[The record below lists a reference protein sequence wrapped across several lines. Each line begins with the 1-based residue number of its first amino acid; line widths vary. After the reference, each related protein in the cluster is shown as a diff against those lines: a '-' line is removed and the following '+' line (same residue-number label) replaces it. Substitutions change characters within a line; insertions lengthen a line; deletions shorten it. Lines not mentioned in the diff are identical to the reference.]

1 MAGKRRCAVNE
12 NRPKT
17 NSNRKKKKDQA
28 SITSADKA
36 LASSHKKQTSLLS
49 FWGKNIVRTKTTT
62 KTAVTNAAQC
72 PTQNNVAKNKGRAII
87 VTTSSKLESKNESES
102 SDKKNFNGDGKYTKD
117 KVRNQNQKSTENNE
131 NKGIE
136 RFPHRDANLGNSM
149 EITLNNETTS
159 VSITPCKSPL
169 SSATEKNED
178 RLFLAEEKNDDDKG
192 ESKCTEPNNDANNT
206 NNSSV
211 TFSLSAPIHLD
222 NDAPRSPPQALS
234 EYEQLRL
241 RNIERNNARLAALG
255 LLTTAASNRSHS
267 GSSSNRRCLERKRPK
282 IHPRIPQQPLRRSSR
297 NRNPKPETR
306 NACDG
311 DIANSAT
318 SKSETIEEPETEEEE
333 YYTVSPLLQYEM
345 SRTERSA
352 NSNAFA
358 KYAAD
363 SSIVDNTTT
372 GLLSSSSNMCL
383 AVTGPRFV
391 PPKGL
396 SAIYSLE
403 FWGNS
408 GVEASSTSNSG
419 RRKSNWLVGAGK
431 AGLIALWDTNTAND
445 NDGNTVDEAFVD
457 PVLSWKAH
465 NGRWIA
471 DAKFLSSSTKTMATE
486 AGSTETPSRLVSAGN
501 DGTVCLWDLSTV
513 SYSTGEPKLLHRTGK
528 SYHGSG
534 IFCMNISS
542 SSLFPTSSSSD
553 GSNRNNEN
561 SSDVMICTGSKDKS
575 VAVSSLGSLQA
586 AGSTGEP
593 LWRSQFHTAK
603 VGAVKLKGRGSTILA
618 SASDDGLV
626 ALHDFRANGCGR
638 TSESYSSSLVAKLE
652 DAHDRPHSVLW
663 DRSNEFVF
671 VTAGLDPIVKVWD
684 QRNLSKPVACLQGHV
699 PTSTSRCKRIHRPV
713 FFDPSFLTPTYPKQF
728 TGPRVCPFLLTG
740 GQGSASVS
748 VYKLGMRRNEES
760 LFSRGKLPVD
770 CGDSGCIAV
779 NGKQVAVAVDQG
791 EIMIL
796 EPSSAQ

>member
-1 MAGKRRCAVNE
+1 MAGAVKE
-12 NRPKT
+12 NLPKT
-17 NSNRKKKKDQA
+17 KSTRKKKKQA
-28 SITSADKA
+28 IIASSGKA
-36 LASSHKKQTSLLS
+36 LGSSHKKQTSLLS
-49 FWGKNIVRTKTTT
+49 FWGKSIVPTKTTT

-72 PTQNNVAKNKGRAII
+72 PTQNSVDKNKGETII
-87 VTTSSKLESKNESES
+87 VTPSSKIESKNESES
-102 SDKKNFNGDGKYTKD
+102 SNGKYTKEN
-117 KVRNQNQKSTENNE
+117 VENQKSTEKNE

-136 RFPHRDANLGNSM
+136 RFSHRDANLGNSM
-149 EITLNNETTS
+149 ETTLLDVTAS
-159 VSITPCKSPL
+159 VAITPCKSPL
-169 SSATEKNED
+169 PTSTEKNED
-178 RLFLAEEKNDDDKG
+178 RLCLAEEKNGGDKG
-192 ESKCTEPNNDANNT
+192 ESKCTESNNDTNNT

-211 TFSLSAPIHLD
+211 TSSLSPPIHRD
-222 NDAPRSPPQALS
+222 DDAPGTPPHALS

-255 LLTTAASNRSHS
+255 LLTTTAAASNLSHS
-267 GSSSNRRCLERKRPK
+267 GNSSNRRGPPRKKPK
-282 IHPRIPQQPLRRSSR
+282 IHSRIPQQPVRRSSR

-306 NACDG
+306 NACD
-311 DIANSAT
+311 DDMADSAT
-318 SKSETIEEPETEEEE
+318 CKPKTIEEPEAEEEE
-333 YYTVSPLLQYEM
+333 CYTASPLLQYEM
-345 SRTERSA
+345 SRTERSTTG
-352 NSNAFA
+352 NVFA

-363 SSIVDNTTT
+363 SSIVDDTAT
-372 GLLSSSSNMCL
+372 GLSSSSSNMRL

-408 GVEASSTSNSG
+408 DVDSSSTSNSG
-419 RRKSNWLVGAGK
+419 RCKSNWLVGAGK

-445 NDGNTVDEAFVD
+445 NDNDGNTTDEVFVD

-471 DAKFLSSSTKTMATE
+471 DAKFLPSSTKPMAKQ
-486 AGSTETPSRLVSAGN
+486 ADSAETPSRLVSAGN

-513 SYSTGEPKLLHRTGK
+513 SSSTGAPKLLHRTGK

-534 IFCMNISS
+534 IFCMDLSPS
-542 SSLFPTSSSSD
+542 HLFPTSSSPD
-553 GSNRNNEN
+553 GSNHINKN

-603 VGAVKLKGRGSTILA
+603 VGAVKLKGQGSTLLA

-626 ALHDFRANGCGR
+626 ALHDFRANGCGG
-638 TSESYSSSLVAKLE
+638 TSLVAKLE
-652 DAHDRPHSVLW
+652 DAHHRPHSVLW
-663 DRSNEFVF
+663 DPSNEFGF

-684 QRNLSKPVACLQGHV
+684 QRNLSEPVACLQGHV

-713 FFDPSFLTPTYPKQF
+713 FFDPCFQTPTDAKQL

-740 GQGSASVS
+740 GQGSSSVS
-748 VYKLGMRRNEES
+748 VYKLGVKNNEES

-779 NGKQVAVAVDQG
+779 SGKQVAVAVDQG
-791 EIMIL
+791 EIILL
-796 EPSSAQ
+796 EPSNAQ